1 MAQPP
6 VELGHAIFALH
17 EPHEGHEIAFNRWY
31 ERDHMYAGGI
41 MAPWTMAG
49 FRYVATGALK
59 DLRYPESDDGPFG
72 GPSRRGSFLACY
84 WIQRDRLEEQQQW
97 VAGVMADLSGDPA
110 RTFEHRDAVSVTTYD
125 YLGGVLR
132 DADGVPAELAL
143 DRRYPGLVWTVLER
157 TPETSLADLVRW
169 LLDDHTPNAI
179 EGTLTAMVLAF
190 TPRPKAS
197 WWPAA
202 APEVPGVGD
211 RLVVAHFL
219 DEDPRRVWAPFA
231 GLGHSIDRSGR
242 ARTLLVAPFIPTV
255 PGTDKHCDDL
265 W

>member
-17 EPHEGHEIAFNRWY
+17 DPHEGHEIAFNHWY
-31 ERDHMYAGGI
+31 ERDHMYSAAV

-49 FRYVATGALK
+49 FRYVATGPLK
-59 DLRYPESDDGPFG
+59 DLRYPEGDGPFG
-72 GPSRRGSFLACY
+72 SPSNKGSFLACY
-84 WIQRDRLEEQQQW
+84 WIQRGKLDDQQRW
-97 VAGVMADLSGDPA
+97 VADVMADLSADPA
-110 RTFEHRDAVSVTTYD
+110 RTFTHRDAVTATSYD
-125 YLGGVLR
+125 YLGGSLR

-157 TPETSLADLVRW
+157 TPETSLDDLVRW
-169 LLDDHTPNAI
+169 LLDDHTPTAT

-211 RLVVAHFL
+211 RVMLCHFL
-219 DEDPRRVWAPFA
+219 DEDPRKVWAPFA
-231 GLGHSIDRSGR
+231 GLGHSIDRSGK
-242 ARTLLVAPFIPTV
+242 ARTLLVAPFIATV
-255 PGTDKHCDDL
+255 PGTDKHCDEL